1 MQSLQWGGHAATQR
15 VMPSSA
21 WGKNTKPAW
30 QPHPKDMT
38 MGWGGEAKEA
48 EEGVSTDAPLSLLEK
63 WTAQK
68 GQDRQGHGSHGLYL
82 WHVKFEMLERCA
94 SVQAEG
100 PIWDSSSTGG
110 I

>member
-1 MQSLQWGGHAATQR
+1 
-15 VMPSSA
+15 
-21 WGKNTKPAW
+21 
-30 QPHPKDMT
+30 MT

-82 WHVKFEMLERCA
+82 
-94 SVQAEG
+94 
-100 PIWDSSSTGG
+100 
-110 I
+110 